1 MKCIGHACLRSDT
14 LIHAFALHTFLSE
27 QAVKG
32 AVLISFY
39 PCGLSRAILPTLYST
54 PETKRQFWISA
65 ISPAGFYLN

>member
-1 MKCIGHACLRSDT
+1 MKCIGHACLHSDT
-14 LIHAFALHTFLSE
+14 FIHAFAVHIFLPE

-32 AVLISFY
+32 AALISFY

-65 ISPAGFYLN
+65 VFPAGFYLN